1 MEIVKEVYALATI
14 EEQKGAATLKGF
26 EGLFQNA
33 VSAIL
38 GLAGIVLFLM
48 LIAGGFRYITSGGDP
63 KSAAGARGTL
73 TFAIIGLVVIAGAF
87 LILRFIEDLTG
98 ATVTQFKI
106 GP

>member
-1 MEIVKEVYALATI
+1 MSLIKPAFA
-14 EEQKGAATLKGF
+14 QGAPAAELSELEGVF
-26 EGLFQNA
+26 ETAIG
-33 VSAIL
+33 AIL

-48 LIAGGFRYITSGGDP
+48 LIIGGFRYISSGGDP
-63 KSAAGARGTL
+63 KSAGAARGTL

-87 LILRFIEDLTG
+87 LILRFIEDFTG

>member
-1 MEIVKEVYALATI
+1 MEIVKNVYAVSPISNDPAQLSDLEA
-14 EEQKGAATLKGF
+14 
-26 EGLFQNA
+26 LFGNA

-48 LIAGGFRYITSGGDP
+48 LIVGGFRYITSGGDP
-63 KSAAGARGTL
+63 KSAGAARGTL

-98 ATVTQFKI
+98 AQVTQFKI
-106 GP
+106 AP